1 MARAIDLNCDL
12 GESYGPWVMGNDEA
26 MMDIVSSVNVAC
38 GFHGGDPQVMAAT
51 CARAKAKSVSV
62 GAHPG
67 YHDKEGFGRRV
78 IPMGDN
84 ELETMVAYQ
93 IGALQAIAARAG
105 TSVVYVK
112 PHGAL
117 NNAACRDP
125 GMAKAISKAIKAVD
139 PSLVFLATAG
149 TEIERAGRDTGLT
162 VAAEIFADRAYE
174 DDGQLRSRALP
185 GALLHDA
192 DVISQTMVDAVT
204 SGHLTSINGKPI
216 AVGMESICV
225 HGDNKTAV
233 AIAGAVRKALEGA
246 GIAVSPFAKPA

>member
-1 MARAIDLNCDL
+1 MTRSIDLNCDL
-12 GESYGPWVMGNDEA
+12 GESFGPWVMGHDEA

-51 CARAKAKSVSV
+51 CARAKAKGIRI

-78 IPMGDN
+78 IPMVDN
-84 ELETMVAYQ
+84 ELESMVAYQ
-93 IGALQAIAARAG
+93 IGALQAIASRAG

-117 NNAACRDP
+117 NNAACRDA
-125 GMAKAISKAIKAVD
+125 GMATAIARAIKAVD
-139 PSLVFLATAG
+139 PTLVFLATAG
-149 TEIERAGRDTGLT
+149 TAIERAGREAGLA

-192 DVISQTMVDAVT
+192 EVIARTMVDAVT

-216 AVGMESICV
+216 AVGMDSICV
-225 HGDNKTAV
+225 HGDNKAAV
-233 AIAGAVRKALEGA
+233 AIAQSLRRALEQA
-246 GIAVSPFAKPA
+246 GIAISPFVTAA